1 MVPEKLGF
9 FRKLLAKIG
18 KRVYWKI
25 SKKMNLWMLSSMAY
39 GVTKKYE
46 EIFEGDT
53 GKAVDTFTEQFISG
67 ANSIMYELLPRMK
80 VFFSKS
86 LDDLEF
92 LTDVAM
98 YVIMGPKWKQFFGKP
113 QFIPADDT
121 ADGVPKLIIR
131 FIRCVLCTGLRP
143 GIDIDHSKL
152 KKNSYGELLAR
163 ALVALMQM
171 IQDYVG
177 NDYKLDVKEVKCR
190 LRGDEWGEG
199 VVFFFPK
206 NDTSITEF

>member
-1 MVPEKLGF
+1 MAPKKLGF
-9 FRKLLAKIG
+9 FRKLLARIG
-18 KRVYWKI
+18 KRAYWGI
-25 SKKMNLWMLSSMAY
+25 SKKMNLWMLSSMAF

-46 EIFEGDT
+46 EIFDGDT
-53 GKAVDTFTEQFISG
+53 GQAVDTFTEQFVNG
-67 ANSIMYELLPRMK
+67 ASSIMYELLPRMK

-98 YVIMGPKWKQFFGKP
+98 YVIMGKKWKRFFGPP
-113 QFIPADDT
+113 QFIAAEDS
-121 ADGVPKLIIR
+121 ADGIPKLIIR
-131 FIRCVLCTGLRP
+131 YVRCVLCTGLRP

-177 NDYKLDVKEVKCR
+177 NEYRLEVKEIKCM
-190 LRGDEWGEG
+190 LRGDEYGEG

-206 NDTSITEF
+206 DDTSITEF